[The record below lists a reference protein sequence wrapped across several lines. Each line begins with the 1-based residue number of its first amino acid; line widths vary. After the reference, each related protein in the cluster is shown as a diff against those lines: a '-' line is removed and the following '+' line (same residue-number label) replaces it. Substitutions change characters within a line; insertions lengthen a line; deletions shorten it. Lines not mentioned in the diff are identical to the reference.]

1 MVEFTKKVEQ
11 NTPKFKKKYH
21 TWLAQPIK
29 DQIGYSDE
37 LLWSI
42 IDSTYWTKKKEN
54 VFQIINQETWEI
66 EKEFYWSIHKIIY
79 EEIKS
84 YKKRTNNIWIIGH
97 IDLWNSNTVKILS
110 KYLLKWI
117 PKHKIATDSSGNKV
131 YQAVTRRSE
140 VLKIKNP
147 KKNNQN

>member
-84 YKKRTNNIWIIGH
+84 YKKRIGNTWIIE
-97 IDLWNSNTVKILS
+97 S
-110 KYLLKWI
+110 
-117 PKHKIATDSSGNKV
+117 IAWQRAHRKSRT
-131 YQAVTRRSE
+131 TWRRSE
-140 VLKIKNP
+140 ISTIKP